1 MADQMADQMADR
13 LGPLEVLEDP
23 QEVLVDLLEEL
34 VGPLEVLV
42 DLLEELVDLLEE
54 LVDLLEVLED
64 PLVAGGPL
72 LPNQSSGCGPIE
84 GLQFSMVVR
93 EVLPLQDSGL
103 GSEHRVR
110 YLQR

>member
-1 MADQMADQMADR
+1 MDLLADRLGLLEALVGLLEALEDQMADR
-13 LGPLEVLEDP
+13 LGPLEVLEGP
-23 QEVLVDLLEEL
+23 QEVLVGLQ
-34 VGPLEVLV
+34 EV
-42 DLLEELVDLLEE
+42 